1 MSNKINWNSIEPRI
15 SSFITV
21 AAIVLWAVVIYYAY
35 TLEISRHAYTIIFL
49 IFILLIYSANEFIKD
64 VNRGNRLQAALVSI
78 ATVFSVIPLGY
89 VFLNFEALLTTRV
102 GYAFTHEYVLAFAF
116 TLAVI
121 YYTWR
126 SFGRGFLFVLLFAIF
141 YGIFG
146 QYFPGVLA
154 HSGISP
160 TRMMLILVLDIEG
173 FLGGI
178 VRLVAAWVAL
188 FLLYAGLMKE
198 YGLFDLL
205 LRAASKSRN
214 YISSGVAQ
222 SAVLGSV
229 AIGSIM
235 GSQTAN
241 TGMTGSFT
249 IPMMQENGMKGT
261 TAGGIESV
269 ASTLGQILP
278 PIMGAA
284 AFIMPTLIP
293 GISYWDVVRSG
304 LVPALIVLSSVILS
318 VHFAGIRQLESHV
331 IDELVQGKLSTRQKL
346 IEIVRFGLPF
356 AVLLWALGIRQYTVM
371 TSALYASVLMLII
384 GTFAPVLGV
393 VYEIALGK
401 DPQIVDVEE
410 NPDTSASYSGTIAGL
425 LSKRFSAITDQVQK
439 NRPIYTVVSQTKKSI
454 AGAREG
460 AIILA
465 PIVIIVVAINGIVD
479 ILTVTGVPNIIALQ
493 LYQLSGGILFV
504 ATVLSILICILLG
517 LGMPTIASY
526 TLVALLIAPGLISQ
540 FNVPDLA
547 AHFLVFYGAILAGLT
562 PPIATCC
569 AVAAGIAQASFLK
582 TCYEAIKI
590 AAPIFVIPISF
601 VYYPVLVS
609 GEFSASLLVPLFP
622 IFVGSLAIVIGL
634 NAPFRFGKYT
644 TYGARGLYTTLGG
657 VLVVFPDL
665 RVKYL
670 TVTALLVILA
680 ATKLLEEEPLGNIK
694 QTYFS

>member
-1 MSNKINWNSIEPRI
+1 MTQNINWNFFKPRI
-15 SSFITV
+15 LSLITV
-21 AAIVLWAVVIYYAY
+21 AAVVLWAFVIYYAY
-35 TLEISRHAYTIIFL
+35 TQEVSRQAYTIVFL
-49 IFILLIYSANEFIKD
+49 MFILLIYSGDEFIKSVD
-64 VNRGNRLQAALVSI
+64 RGNWTQAALIST
-78 ATVFSVIPLGY
+78 ATVFSVVPLGY
-89 VFLNFEALLTTRV
+89 VFFNFNVLLTSRV
-102 GYAFTHEYVLAFAF
+102 GYAFTHEYILAFAF
-116 TLAVI
+116 TLAVV

-126 SFGRGFLFVLLFAIF
+126 SFGRGFLFVLLFSIF
-141 YGIFG
+141 YGLFG
-146 QYFPGVLA
+146 QYFPGVLG

-160 TRMMLILVLDIEG
+160 SRMMLILLLDIDG
-173 FLGGI
+173 FIGGI
-178 VRLVAAWVAL
+178 VQLVAAWVAL

-249 IPMMQENGMKGT
+249 IPMMQEDGMKGT

-304 LVPALIVLSSVILS
+304 LVPAFIVLSSVILS
-318 VHFAGIRQLESHV
+318 VHFAGIKQLESEI
-331 IDELVQGKLSTRQKL
+331 IDELIEGNLSTRQTL
-346 IEIVRFGLPF
+346 IETLRFGLPF

-384 GTFAPVLGV
+384 GTFGPVLGV
-393 VYEIALGK
+393 IYEIALGK
-401 DPQIVDVEE
+401 DPKIVEVT
-410 NPDTSASYSGTIAGL
+410 DTSHSSKPQFSSIIPL
-425 LSKRFSAITDQVQK
+425 LPGWFRGVKDQLRT
-439 NRPIYTVVSQTKKSI
+439 NRSTYTAFTQIKKSI

-460 AIILA
+460 AVILA

-479 ILTVTGVPNIIALQ
+479 ILQVTGVPNIIALQ

-504 ATVLSILICILLG
+504 ATVLSIVICILLG

-582 TCYEAIKI
+582 TCSEAIRI

-601 VYYPVLVS
+601 VYYPIIVS
-609 GEFSASLLVPLFP
+609 GEFSAALLLPFVPIL
-622 IFVGSLAIVIGL
+622 VGSLTIVTGL
-634 NAPFRFGKYT
+634 NAPFRFG
-644 TYGARGLYTTLGG
+644 TYVNYGVRGLYTALGI
-657 VLVVFPDL
+657 VMVVYPDL
-665 RVKYL
+665 GIKYV
-670 TVTALLVILA
+670 TVTVMIVILA
-680 ATKLLEEEPLGNIK
+680 ATKLLQEQPVGDIR
-694 QTYFS
+694 QAYFS

>member
-1 MSNKINWNSIEPRI
+1 MTQNITWNSFKPRI
-15 SSFITV
+15 LSLITV
-21 AAIVLWAVVIYYAY
+21 AAVVLWAFVIYYAY
-35 TLEISRHAYTIIFL
+35 TQEMSRQAYTIVFF
-49 IFILLIYSANEFIKD
+49 IFILLIYSGDEFIKSVD
-64 VNRGNRLQAALVSI
+64 RGNWTQAALIST
-78 ATVFSVIPLGY
+78 ATVFSIVPLGY
-89 VFLNFEALLTTRV
+89 VFFNFNVLLTSRV

-126 SFGRGFLFVLLFAIF
+126 SFGRGFLLVLLFSIF

-146 QYFPGVLA
+146 QYFPGILA

-160 TRMMLILVLDIEG
+160 SRMMLILLLDIDG
-173 FLGGI
+173 FIGGI
-178 VRLVAAWVAL
+178 VQLVAAWVAL

-205 LRAASKSRN
+205 LRAASKSRD

-304 LVPALIVLSSVILS
+304 LVPAFIVLSSVVLS
-318 VHFAGIRQLESHV
+318 VHFAGIKQLESNI
-331 IDELVQGKLSTRQKL
+331 IDELIQERLSTRQKL
-346 IEIVRFGLPF
+346 IETVRFGLPF

-371 TSALYASVLMLII
+371 TSALYASVLMLTI

-393 VYEIALGK
+393 IYEIATGK
-401 DPQIVDVEE
+401 DPKIVETAE
-410 NPDTSASYSGTIAGL
+410 SSPSSKSNSGIIVL
-425 LSKRFSAITDQVQK
+425 FSKRFRRIKHQLRM
-439 NRPIYTVVSQTKKSI
+439 NRVMYTISSQMKRSI

-460 AIILA
+460 AVILA

-479 ILTVTGVPNIIALQ
+479 ILQVTGVPNIIALQ

-504 ATVLSILICILLG
+504 ATVLSIVICILLG

-582 TCYEAIKI
+582 TCSEAIKI

-601 VYYPVLVS
+601 VYYPVIVS
-609 GEFSASLLVPLFP
+609 GEFSAALLLPFFP
-622 IFVGSLAIVIGL
+622 ILVGSLTMVIGL
-634 NAPFRFGKYT
+634 NAPFRFGKYVN
-644 TYGARGLYTTLGG
+644 YSIRGFYTILGIIMI
-657 VLVVFPDL
+657 VYPDL
-665 RVKYL
+665 GIKYV
-670 TVTALLVILA
+670 TVTVMTVILA
-680 ATKLLEEEPLGNIK
+680 ATRLLQERPFGDIK
-694 QTYFS
+694 KAYFS

>member
-1 MSNKINWNSIEPRI
+1 MTQNITWNSFKPRI
-15 SSFITV
+15 LSLITV
-21 AAIVLWAVVIYYAY
+21 AAVVLWAFVIYYAY
-35 TLEISRHAYTIIFL
+35 TQEMSRQAYTIVFF
-49 IFILLIYSANEFIKD
+49 IFILLIYSGDEFIKSVD
-64 VNRGNRLQAALVSI
+64 RGNWTQAALIST
-78 ATVFSVIPLGY
+78 ATVFSIVPLGY
-89 VFLNFEALLTTRV
+89 VFFNFNVLLTSRV

-126 SFGRGFLFVLLFAIF
+126 SFGRGFLLVLLFSIF

-146 QYFPGVLA
+146 QYFPGILA

-160 TRMMLILVLDIEG
+160 SRMMLILLLDIDG
-173 FLGGI
+173 FIGGI
-178 VRLVAAWVAL
+178 VQLVAAWVAL

-205 LRAASKSRN
+205 LRAASKSRD

-304 LVPALIVLSSVILS
+304 LVPAFIVLSSVVLS
-318 VHFAGIRQLESHV
+318 VHFAGIKQLESNI
-331 IDELVQGKLSTRQKL
+331 IDELIQERLSTRQKL
-346 IEIVRFGLPF
+346 IETVRFGLPF

-371 TSALYASVLMLII
+371 TSALYASVLMLTI

-393 VYEIALGK
+393 IYEIATGK
-401 DPQIVDVEE
+401 DPKIVETAE
-410 NPDTSASYSGTIAGL
+410 SSPSSKSNSGIIVL
-425 LSKRFSAITDQVQK
+425 FSKRFRRIKHQLRM
-439 NRPIYTVVSQTKKSI
+439 NRVMYTISSQMKRSI

-460 AIILA
+460 AVILA

-479 ILTVTGVPNIIALQ
+479 ILQVTGVPNIIALQ

-504 ATVLSILICILLG
+504 ATVLSIVICILLG

-582 TCYEAIKI
+582 TCSEAIKI

-601 VYYPVLVS
+601 VYYPVIVS
-609 GEFSASLLVPLFP
+609 GEFSAALLLPFFP
-622 IFVGSLAIVIGL
+622 ILVGSLTMVIGL
-634 NAPFRFGKYT
+634 NAPFRFGKYVN
-644 TYGARGLYTTLGG
+644 YSIRGFYTIL
-657 VLVVFPDL
+657 VL
-665 RVKYL
+665 
-670 TVTALLVILA
+670 
-680 ATKLLEEEPLGNIK
+680 
-694 QTYFS
+694 